1 VSRIH
6 GTAVVAGGAIIA
18 DDAEIGP
25 YCCIDDQVT
34 IEAGVVLRPHVVVT
48 GKTRV
53 GAGTVVHPFVSLG
66 QPPQYGGFKGEPSG
80 LDVGR
85 NNVLREYV
93 TMNSG
98 TDEAGIPTRVG
109 DNGYF
114 MVGVHIAHD
123 CVVGDYVTMANNA
136 TLAGHVAI
144 GDHVI
149 IGGLTALHQYCRIGK
164 HAMVGGCSAVGQD
177 IVPFA
182 MAAGN
187 RCRLRGLNIVGL
199 KRRNFSRADIQ
210 TLRAAYRRLFLGPG
224 AFTERID
231 EVAIA
236 FRGSAVVMDILT
248 FITADASRPICT
260 VVAEADA

>member
-1 VSRIH
+1 MSRIH
-6 GTAVVAGGAIIA
+6 STAVVADGATIA
-18 DDAEIGP
+18 EDVEIGAF
-25 YCCIDDQVT
+25 CCIGEEAT
-34 IEAGVVLRPHVVVT
+34 IEAGVILHPHVMVS
-48 GKTRV
+48 GRTRV
-53 GAGTVVHPFVSLG
+53 GAGTVVYPFASLG
-66 QPPQYGGFKGEPSG
+66 QPPQYAGFKRQPSG
-80 LDVGR
+80 LDIGR
-85 NNVLREYV
+85 NNILREFV

-98 TDEAGIPTRVG
+98 TDSAGKPTRVG

-123 CVVGDYVTMANNA
+123 CQVGENVTMANNA
-136 TLAGHVAI
+136 TLASHVTI

-149 IGGLTALHQYCRIGK
+149 IGGLTALHQHCRVGK
-164 HAMVGGCSAVGQD
+164 HVMIGGCSAVGQD

-187 RCRLRGLNIVGL
+187 RVRLRGLNFVGL
-199 KRRNFSRADIQ
+199 RRRNFSRADIQ
-210 TLRAAYRRLFLGPG
+210 ALRAAYRRLFLGPG

-231 EVAIA
+231 EVAA
-236 FRGSAVVMDILT
+236 EFRDNPVVMEIVS

>member
-1 VSRIH
+1 MSHVHS
-6 GTAVVAGGAIIA
+6 TAVVAAGATIA
-18 DDAEIGP
+18 EDVQIGA
-25 YCCIDDQVT
+25 YCCVGEEAT
-34 IEAGVVLRPHVVVT
+34 IEAGVVLHPHVVVA
-48 GKTRV
+48 GKTRI
-53 GAGTVVHPFVSLG
+53 GAGTVVYPFASLG
-66 QPPQYGGFKGEPSG
+66 QPPQYAGFKGRTSG
-80 LDVGR
+80 LDIGR

-93 TMNSG
+93 TMHCG
-98 TDEAGIPTRVG
+98 TDTAGAPTQVG
-109 DNGYF
+109 NDGYF

-123 CVVGDYVTMANNA
+123 CRVGDYVTMANNA
-136 TLAGHVAI
+136 TLASHVAI

-149 IGGLTALHQYCRIGK
+149 IGGLTALHQHCRIGK
-164 HAMVGGCSAVGQD
+164 YAMVGGCSAVGQD

-210 TLRAAYRRLFLGPG
+210 TLRAAYRRLFLGSG

-231 EVAIA
+231 EVATE
-236 FRGSAVVMDILT
+236 FRESAVVMEILS
-248 FITADASRPICT
+248 FIAADASRPICT

>member
-1 VSRIH
+1 MSRIH
-6 GTAVVAGGAIIA
+6 STAVVADGATIA
-18 DDAEIGP
+18 EDAEIGA
-25 YCCIDDQVT
+25 YCCIGEEVT
-34 IEAGVVLRPHVVVT
+34 IEAGVLLHPHVVVT
-48 GKTRV
+48 GKTRI
-53 GAGTVVHPFVSLG
+53 GGGTVVYPFASLG
-66 QPPQYGGFKGEPSG
+66 QPPQYAGFKGRPSG
-80 LDVGR
+80 LDIGR
-85 NNVLREYV
+85 NNVVREYV

-98 TDEAGIPTRVG
+98 ADSAGTPTRVG

-123 CVVGDYVTMANNA
+123 CLVGDQVTMANNA
-136 TLAGHVAI
+136 TLAGHVTI

-164 HAMVGGCSAVGQD
+164 HAMIGGCSAVGQD

-187 RCRLRGLNIVGL
+187 RCRLRGLNIVGM
-199 KRRNFSRADIQ
+199 KRRNFSRADIEA
-210 TLRAAYRRLFLGPG
+210 LRAAYRRLFLGPG
-224 AFTERID
+224 AFTERIN
-231 EVAIA
+231 EVATT
-236 FRGSAVVMDILT
+236 FRDSSVVMDIVT